1 MSKAVNLLRKG
12 IGFAMNSGFNFILRC
27 LSPLLVPLVKRMART
42 GIGTD
47 ACLGVG
53 CLPLPVH
60 FYSPVPDIAD
70 LERRKVWDKR
80 SALAGIDF
88 QIEKQLALLTKLGQ
102 EFEHECNWPLTAT
115 DDPHRFYTENVS
127 FSYGCAASLHGILR
141 HYKPHRVIEVG
152 SGNSSLV
159 ISAALLMN
167 TEDSRKQRKPEYTII
182 DPYPRPI
189 IENGLP
195 GLTHLIK
202 ERVELLDVTFF
213 DDLKEND
220 VLFIDSGHTVRTGSD
235 VNYLILE
242 VLPILSPGVIVHFHD
257 IALPYEYPKAYATN
271 PQFRMFWTEAYL
283 LQAFLSMN
291 SHFEVMLTLSYLM
304 LDQRNAFQEAFKSY
318 DPEKHR
324 AVSGSFWIRR
334 HRAP

>member
-1 MSKAVNLLRKG
+1 MSKSVNLLRKG
-12 IGFAMNSGFNFILRC
+12 IGFTMNSGFNFILKC
-27 LSPLLVPLVKRMART
+27 LSPLLVPLVHRMART

-47 ACLGVG
+47 PCLRAG

-60 FYSPVPDIAD
+60 FYSPVPDIED

-80 SALAGIDF
+80 SGLAGIDF
-88 QIEKQLALLTKLGQ
+88 QAEKQLALMAKLGQ
-102 EFEHECNWPLTAT
+102 EFGHECDWPLTQT
-115 DDPHRFYTENVS
+115 DDPYCFYTENVS
-127 FSYGCAASLHGILR
+127 FSYGCAAGLHCILR
-141 HYKPHRVIEVG
+141 HFKPRRVIEIG

-159 ISAALLMN
+159 ISSALLMN
-167 TEDSRKQRKPEYTII
+167 AKDSPNERAPEYTIV
-182 DPYPRPI
+182 DPYPRSI
-189 IENGLP
+189 IEVGLP
-195 GLTHLIK
+195 GLKRLVK

-213 DDLKEND
+213 DLQEND

-242 VLPILSPGVIVHFHD
+242 VLSRLSPGVIVHFHD
-257 IALPYEYPKAYATN
+257 IGLPYEYAKVYATN

-291 SHFEVMLTLSYLM
+291 SHFEVMLALSYLL

-334 HRAP
+334 RGNA